1 MIWWDEIKWLE
12 IKWRLAILITMI
24 MIVIQFIYVHEE
36 IKAKL
41 ITIVYTKIER
51 EEFGDDEF
59 G

>member
-1 MIWWDEIKWLE
+1 MEYE

-41 ITIVYTKIER
+41 IIIVYTKIER